1 MAPML
6 APMRRLLTRSVGPRA
21 AMAVVLAGTL
31 GVTVLAVAGPGTGAT
46 PDPADGAAVD
56 EPAPVAPTITYVVDR
71 PPDEADDD
79 LPPWYRAPVT
89 FRFTCADADS
99 VVAIC
104 PIPATFTEDGRGLV
118 TAVAALDAE
127 GHSTIAITPP
137 INLDQTPPDVML
149 VGVADGA
156 VLPAHPTVTCEA
168 SDALSGVLR
177 ACAVGGAAPLG
188 GGWYSVTVEARDRA
202 GNVARSTARYQL
214 EPAPPDGLVAVVQS
228 TGSAPITEVF
238 LGFDVSPADGVRE
251 LDRSLTA
258 PARPARPDHLGT
270 FVVPGVGE
278 VGGATPLAEDQLACS
293 APLDPLVTG
302 TVLVADFVASNGTGF
317 GGELTAAATGPIEAG
332 TFIPFS
338 GEIGDLGAVIAG
350 SVSFVA
356 AADSPCGPP
365 VPPVFEVPLAD
376 AVAGGRA

>member
-31 GVTVLAVAGPGTGAT
+31 GVTVLAVAGPGTGAM

-127 GHSTIAITPP
+127 GHSTITITPP

-188 GGWYSVTVEARDRA
+188 GGWYSVTVEAHDRA

-238 LGFDVSPADGVRE
+238 LGFDVSPPPTASANSTGRSPRPPVRPGPTISGRSSSPGWVRSE
-251 LDRSLTA
+251 GPPRWPRTSSPARRRSIRWSPAPCWWPTSWPRTGPGSAANSRRRPPDRSRS
-258 PARPARPDHLGT
+258 ARSSRSAARS
-270 FVVPGVGE
+270 
-278 VGGATPLAEDQLACS
+278 AT
-293 APLDPLVTG
+293 
-302 TVLVADFVASNGTGF
+302 
-317 GGELTAAATGPIEAG
+317 
-332 TFIPFS
+332 
-338 GEIGDLGAVIAG
+338 
-350 SVSFVA
+350 SV
-356 AADSPCGPP
+356 
-365 VPPVFEVPLAD
+365 
-376 AVAGGRA
+376 R